1 MEIKS
6 IDVSS
11 YQGKPDWVKVK
22 KAGINFAILRIHQ
35 KNGPDTSFEHN
46 YKGCRANKIAV
57 GGYKYSY
64 ALTEAQ
70 ALKEA

>member
-11 YQGKPDWVKVK
+11 YQGKPDWAKVK

-35 KNGPDTSFEHN
+35 KNGPIQVLNIIIRDAGRIRLLWVDTN
-46 YKGCRANKIAV
+46 TV
-57 GGYKYSY
+57 M
-64 ALTEAQ
+64 L
-70 ALKEA
+70 

>member
-11 YQGKPDWVKVK
+11 YQGKPDWAKVK

-35 KNGPDTSFEHN
+35 KTDQIQVLNIIIRDAGRIRLLWVDTN
-46 YKGCRANKIAV
+46 TV
-57 GGYKYSY
+57 M
-64 ALTEAQ
+64 L
-70 ALKEA
+70 

>member
-35 KNGPDTSFEHN
+35 KNGPDTSFE
-46 YKGCRANKIAV
+46 
-57 GGYKYSY
+57 
-64 ALTEAQ
+64 L
-70 ALKEA
+70 